1 VTKKAGDY
9 DPTTH
14 TVPYTITVYGTGGV
28 KDLTLTDTITTTN
41 GTILTDTM
49 TACIGDV
56 QQKKPVCT
64 SRDDGSYLIS
74 GLPDLE
80 RGQVLTLSYSVHISD
95 DAAAYTQAKGN
106 VQLNNKV
113 TGNGTSPQGKS
124 ISDTAMAAK
133 NVSITNLAKNGNR
146 TQLKVGSTSIPVIQW
161 TITVGDGS
169 FDVGGLQLKDLLGDY
184 LTLYQDKPIAIEA
197 VKRSGEVSTINMQW
211 NSSSVTLEDSGTSF
225 WITLPG
231 SDSTDPYT
239 LFRVNYYTTYETP
252 DSFSTYYNTV
262 QTTLHNN
269 PIGVTGTCSVAPP
282 GNVTIT
288 KTGVRNG
295 DYLDWTIVAKLPSGL
310 YGTRG
315 VYLTEYCDGVVLL
328 ENGCL
333 SYKSADLTKAEYDVS
348 VETESGETIVFTPYA
363 NNGITENTYSIVW
376 GNQYSNV
383 AEGKYNNTR
392 GILFNCTGQ
401 NTWDSTWLIDEVATI
416 TVHMRVPIT
425 NGVSGGYTAQGILD
439 GGGFISN
446 IATCFVAAANKG
458 SSTARINGVPLHKS
472 GEQSGESSVIDYA
485 VTLRNNDHVTGGAIM
500 DAAKTQSMVFTD
512 TYDQRLEYVKDSLKL
527 ELKTYET
534 SSSPGNIVATFWY
547 QGSETSDGVL
557 RVTADQ
563 FVNTSGQTLKDYAA
577 SRKGTWYNFFF
588 TYQLRVKN
596 KYKDLVTASLEFDN
610 TATLRWGTGSTES
623 LTAST
628 AVTYRTGLLSKQVL
642 DAPDNGET
650 LGNGNVLTYQIELNP
665 DARDLDPNSDVLTV
679 LDTLPNC
686 LSVLWDHGT
695 QTNVIGEYWDTETDS
710 WVAFADTGS
719 MTWQKS
725 YYYDKTLEQNVLK
738 FQVPDKCRVRIT
750 YQCQVT
756 EYGEAVEIV
765 NQVTIQGQATVQ
777 DSVESMFRVNM
788 KSGTAASGEQQ
799 FAIIKT
805 DSDTHAPM
813 KNVQFVLYSAVQ
825 RNRTPTWDVPTQITG
840 EDGLTYYYYGEY
852 TTNESGYCLISLNS
866 SNEKYILREYEA
878 PLGYEKMA
886 DKYIQYS
893 ADPLESGAVAVG
905 FENVFKN
912 QTLSIVNEPII
923 LPETGGFGTWSIYL
937 AAALL
942 ILLAEC
948 LLLRRRCREL

>member
-1 VTKKAGDY
+1 
-9 DPTTH
+9 
-14 TVPYTITVYGTGGV
+14 
-28 KDLTLTDTITTTN
+28 
-41 GTILTDTM
+41 
-49 TACIGDV
+49 
-56 QQKKPVCT
+56 
-64 SRDDGSYLIS
+64 
-74 GLPDLE
+74 
-80 RGQVLTLSYSVHISD
+80 
-95 DAAAYTQAKGN
+95 
-106 VQLNNKV
+106 
-113 TGNGTSPQGKS
+113 
-124 ISDTAMAAK
+124 
-133 NVSITNLAKNGNR
+133 
-146 TQLKVGSTSIPVIQW
+146 
-161 TITVGDGS
+161 
-169 FDVGGLQLKDLLGDY
+169 
-184 LTLYQDKPIAIEA
+184 
-197 VKRSGEVSTINMQW
+197 
-211 NSSSVTLEDSGTSF
+211 
-225 WITLPG
+225 
-231 SDSTDPYT
+231 
-239 LFRVNYYTTYETP
+239 
-252 DSFSTYYNTV
+252 
-262 QTTLHNN
+262 
-269 PIGVTGTCSVAPP
+269 
-282 GNVTIT
+282 
-288 KTGVRNG
+288 
-295 DYLDWTIVAKLPSGL
+295 
-310 YGTRG
+310 
-315 VYLTEYCDGVVLL
+315 
-328 ENGCL
+328 
-333 SYKSADLTKAEYDVS
+333 
-348 VETESGETIVFTPYA
+348 
-363 NNGITENTYSIVW
+363 
-376 GNQYSNV
+376 
-383 AEGKYNNTR
+383 
-392 GILFNCTGQ
+392 
-401 NTWDSTWLIDEVATI
+401 
-416 TVHMRVPIT
+416 
-425 NGVSGGYTAQGILD
+425 
-439 GGGFISN
+439 
-446 IATCFVAAANKG
+446 
-458 SSTARINGVPLHKS
+458 
-472 GEQSGESSVIDYA
+472 
-485 VTLRNNDHVTGGAIM
+485 
-500 DAAKTQSMVFTD
+500 
-512 TYDQRLEYVKDSLKL
+512 
-527 ELKTYET
+527 
-534 SSSPGNIVATFWY
+534 
-547 QGSETSDGVL
+547 
-557 RVTADQ
+557 
-563 FVNTSGQTLKDYAA
+563 
-577 SRKGTWYNFFF
+577 
-588 TYQLRVKN
+588 
-596 KYKDLVTASLEFDN
+596 
-610 TATLRWGTGSTES
+610 
-623 LTAST
+623 
-628 AVTYRTGLLSKQVL
+628 VTYRTGLLSKQVL